1 MGQFRRSGTFGIVG
15 VIVTMILV
23 AIVGLQTDPR
33 DASPKETYALV
44 FGIVGTYMVLL
55 FLLQIL
61 DVRRAERADVAIEE
75 EAAEIE
81 NPATLDEPHLFA
93 AMAVKPID
101 ADAVKARR
109 EIWGTTRSSI
119 RLGML
124 ITGLIFL
131 SVPPLYLLDTFVPL
145 LVGGSLIGLI
155 ALFKSASLLRSGGD
169 FDKAFDSAGRAM
181 RPLGLEM
188 VERPTLHIEAKGAAP
203 FRLGPA
209 VRGAM
214 ILEGE
219 RHGRPVSVR
228 MPYGGGAA
236 SEVELFVAAPEFE
249 FKTRDGRLKAAKG
262 APEAVAA
269 VLKAV
274 PNSPRW
280 NGVKGGGDG
289 DGIAVNRKGSASGDL
304 LLDLWLAERLA
315 DAVTGA
321 QSKSS

>member
-44 FGIVGTYMVLL
+44 FGIVGVYVVLL
-55 FLLQIL
+55 FLFQTL
-61 DVRRAERADVAIEE
+61 DLRRAARADAAIEAD
-75 EAAEIE
+75 AAEIE

-119 RLGML
+119 RLAML

-169 FDKAFDSAGRAM
+169 FDKAFNIAGRAM

-219 RHGRPVSVR
+219 RHGRQVSVR
-228 MPYGGGAA
+228 VPYGGARAA
-236 SEVELFVAAPEFE
+236 SEVELFVPAPEFE
-249 FKTRDGRLKAAKG
+249 FKARDGRLKAGKG

-269 VLKAV
+269 ALKAI

-289 DGIAVNRKGSASGDL
+289 DGIAVNRKGSASGDM

-315 DAVTGA
+315 DAVRR
-321 QSKSS
+321 

>member
-1 MGQFRRSGTFGIVG
+1 MVA
-15 VIVTMILV
+15 V
-23 AIVGLQTDPR
+23 AIVGLQADPR
-33 DASPKETYALV
+33 DPDPKETYALV
-44 FGIVGTYMVLL
+44 FGIVGVYMVLL
-55 FLLQIL
+55 FLFQSL
-61 DVRRAERADVAIEE
+61 DLRRAAAADAAIEAD
-75 EAAEIE
+75 AAEIE

-93 AMAVKPID
+93 AMAVRPID
-101 ADAVKARR
+101 ADAVRARR
-109 EIWGTTRSSI
+109 EIWGTARSSI

-169 FDKAFDSAGRAM
+169 FDKAFDSAGRVM
-181 RPLGLEM
+181 QPLGLEM

-214 ILEGE
+214 TLEGE
-219 RHGRPVSVR
+219 RHRRKVSVR
-228 MPYGGGAA
+228 VPYGGARSA
-236 SEVELFVAAPEFE
+236 SEVELFVPAPAFE
-249 FKTRDGRLKAAKG
+249 FKARDGRLKAGKG

-269 VLKAV
+269 VLKGI

-289 DGIAVNRKGSASGDL
+289 DGIAVNRKGSASGDM

-315 DAVTGA
+315 DAVT
-321 QSKSS
+321 